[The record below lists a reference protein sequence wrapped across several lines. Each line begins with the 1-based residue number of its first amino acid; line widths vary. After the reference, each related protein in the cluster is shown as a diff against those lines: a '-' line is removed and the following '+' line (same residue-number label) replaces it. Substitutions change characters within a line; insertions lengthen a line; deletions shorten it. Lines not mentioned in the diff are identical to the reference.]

1 MTILSP
7 NNVQLIYKQIAS
19 HYQAHAV
26 LQRAVEN
33 ELFSRLE
40 LININTQ
47 TILEL
52 GCGTGSNIKF
62 LAKQFPNAKLVYV
75 DSSALM
81 LQAAKK
87 NKPWFRKIQ
96 FMQEDAMKLSMPNDS
111 VDLVISN
118 LMLPSCHAPDNVF
131 KEVQRVTRKNGL
143 FSFTSLGPDSFKE
156 LRAAFAAAGV
166 AHDDLAFGHL
176 TDMHDLGDGLIR
188 AGLREPV
195 MDVDYFSLI
204 FSSFSQLWQELE
216 RTGNIFQTFD
226 DDELKAIEACY
237 DENTQDGSYSI
248 TFEVVYGQTWAG
260 DGISKARTPDEV
272 HVPISRIGTRN
283 S

>member
-1 MTILSP
+1 
-7 NNVQLIYKQIAS
+7 
-19 HYQAHAV
+19 
-26 LQRAVEN
+26 
-33 ELFSRLE
+33 
-40 LININTQ
+40 LININIQ

-52 GCGTGSNIKF
+52 GCGTGTSIKL
-62 LAKQFPNAKLVYV
+62 LARQFPKAKLVYV
-75 DSSALM
+75 DSSELM
-81 LQAAKK
+81 LQGAKK
-87 NKPWFRKIQ
+87 NKPWFRKVQ
-96 FMQEDAMKLSMPNDS
+96 YMQEDAMNLSLPNNS

-118 LMLPSCHAPDNVF
+118 LMLPSCPEPDNVF

-156 LRAAFAAAGV
+156 LRAAFNAAGV

-195 MDVDYFSLI
+195 MDVDYFSLT
-204 FSSFSQLWQELE
+204 FSSFAQLWQELE
-216 RTGNIFQTFD
+216 RTGNIFQTFGD
-226 DDELKAIEACY
+226 DDLKAVEACY
-237 DENTQDGSYSI
+237 LKNSQDGSFSI
-248 TFEVVYGQTWAG
+248 TYEVVYGQTWAG

-272 HVPISRIGTRN
+272 HVPISHIGTRN